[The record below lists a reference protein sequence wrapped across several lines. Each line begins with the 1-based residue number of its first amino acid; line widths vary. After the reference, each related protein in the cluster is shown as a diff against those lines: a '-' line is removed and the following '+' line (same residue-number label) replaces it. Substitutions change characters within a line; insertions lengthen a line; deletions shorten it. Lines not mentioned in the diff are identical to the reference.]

1 MRIAVA
7 SGKGGTGKTTVALS
21 LAHSL
26 ARRKGI
32 PVLLSDCDV
41 EAPNLDLFLA
51 ADLRENR
58 PVEKLIP
65 QVDEE
70 ICTACGTCAEV
81 CQYNA
86 ILVLGGKARVFPD
99 LCHGCGSCT
108 LNCPEHAIS
117 EIPSEI
123 GCLQRGTAA
132 EGIVLRQG
140 LLDVGQPLA
149 VPVITGLLKW
159 DPAPLPEV
167 EIRDCPPGASCP
179 VVAAL
184 RGVDYVLLVTE
195 PTPFGLH
202 DLRAAYQVTRELGL
216 PAGVILNRV
225 GIGNADVEGFCREN
239 GLPVL
244 LEIPLDASIG
254 AGLAKGGSLVDILP
268 EYGGHF
274 LTIYGTIQESAEE
287 PGT

>member
-26 ARRKGI
+26 VRRKGI
-32 PVLLSDCDV
+32 SVLLSDCDV
-41 EAPNLDLFLA
+41 EAPNLELFLE
-51 ADLRENR
+51 ADLREKR
-58 PVEKLIP
+58 PVQKFIP
-65 QVDEE
+65 QVDKG
-70 ICTACGTCAEV
+70 ICTGCGTCAEV

-86 ILVLGGKARVFPD
+86 MLVLGGKALVFPD

-108 LNCPEHAIS
+108 LTCPEKAIS
-117 EIPSEI
+117 ETPSGI
-123 GCLQRGTAA
+123 GCLQRGAAA

-140 LLDVGQPLA
+140 ILDVGQPLA
-149 VPVITGLLKW
+149 VPVISDLLKW
-159 DPAPLPEV
+159 EPAPLPDL

-202 DLRAAYQVTRELGL
+202 DLQAAYQVTRELGL
-216 PAGVILNRV
+216 PSGVILNRV
-225 GIGNADVEGFCREN
+225 GIGDADVEGFCREN

-244 LEIPLDASIG
+244 LEIPLDTNIG
-254 AGLAKGGSLVDILP
+254 AGLAKGESLVDILP
-268 EYGGHF
+268 EYEGHF
-274 LTIYGTIQESAEE
+274 VSIYGIIQGSAEV
-287 PGT
+287 PGP